1 MMLDDD
7 ELSKQYSQITLLEMM
22 IWCCIKIIF
31 PDHITKN
38 DMAIDESI
46 GESSY
51 QYCLQVHLRNCT
63 LVFFPFFLTNCLQW
77 LFYLILVSA
86 AVKTRIAPR
95 AATKITF
102 DSLLFSSITSIT
114 CLSLGQFKVWLG
126 QFQNMFV
133 LFLQANSVM
142 TEYSTSIAQKIIY
155 IFACL
160 GKHSKSKWQN
170 STTSIIM
177 NYTTSTMP
185 GDSNPTPP
193 ASTISTQLLVTN
205 FFLAL
210 TDLPMPDDLVSWF

>member
-1 MMLDDD
+1 
-7 ELSKQYSQITLLEMM
+7 M
-22 IWCCIKIIF
+22 IS
-31 PDHITKN
+31 PDHITRN
-38 DMAIDESI
+38 DMAIDESV

-63 LVFFPFFLTNCLQW
+63 LVFFSFFLTNCVQW

-114 CLSLGQFKVWLG
+114 CLSLGQFKVNLVSG
-126 QFQNMFV
+126 QFQYYIFV

-170 STTSIIM
+170 TTTSINVDM
-177 NYTTSTMP
+177 ENFKHELYDKHNAKGLKSHAHPQPAQSQPSCWWPTSSWRSRTYP
-185 GDSNPTPP
+185 CR
-193 ASTISTQLLVTN
+193 TIWWVGSSAE
-205 FFLAL
+205 FL
-210 TDLPMPDDLVSWF
+210 

>member
-1 MMLDDD
+1 
-7 ELSKQYSQITLLEMM
+7 
-22 IWCCIKIIF
+22 
-31 PDHITKN
+31 
-38 DMAIDESI
+38 MAIDESV

-51 QYCLQVHLRNCT
+51 QYCLQVLLHPC
-63 LVFFPFFLTNCLQW
+63 FFPFFLTNCMQW

-86 AVKTRIAPR
+86 AVKTRNAPR

-114 CLSLGQFKVWLG
+114 CLSLGQFKVNLVSG
-126 QFQNMFV
+126 QFQYYIFV

-170 STTSIIM
+170 STTSINVDM
-177 NYTTSTMP
+177 ENFKHELYDKHNAKGLKSHAHPQPAQSQPSCWWPTSSWRSQTYP
-185 GDSNPTPP
+185 CR
-193 ASTISTQLLVTN
+193 TIWWVGSSAE
-205 FFLAL
+205 FL
-210 TDLPMPDDLVSWF
+210 